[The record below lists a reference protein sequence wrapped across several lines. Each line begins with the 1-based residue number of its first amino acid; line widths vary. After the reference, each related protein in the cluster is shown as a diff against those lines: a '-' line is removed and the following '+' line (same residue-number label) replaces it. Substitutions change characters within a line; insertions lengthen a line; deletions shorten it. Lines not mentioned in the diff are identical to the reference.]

1 MSLGDE
7 ACGHVVRI
15 CSATREGDREGLGDE
30 AVGER
35 GGRAAGLRIHGAADE
50 VVAARGFYITPGAS
64 ASDHGVD
71 RRREAAADDHAF
83 IVLHYHRWEDE
94 GVFAEGSGAC

>member
-1 MSLGDE
+1 VSLGDE
-7 ACGHVVRI
+7 ACGEVVCVR
-15 CSATREGDREGLGDE
+15 SATREGDREGLGDE

-35 GGRAAGLRIHGAADE
+35 GGRAAGVRIHGAADG

-64 ASDHGVD
+64 ASYHSVD
-71 RRREAAADDHAF
+71 WRFETAADDHAF
-83 IVLHYHRWEDE
+83 IILHYHRWEDE